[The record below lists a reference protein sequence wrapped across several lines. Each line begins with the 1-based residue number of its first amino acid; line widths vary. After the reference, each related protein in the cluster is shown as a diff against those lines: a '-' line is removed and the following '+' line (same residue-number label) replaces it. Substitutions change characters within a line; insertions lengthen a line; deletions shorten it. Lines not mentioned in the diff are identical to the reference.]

1 MEVNMNAA
9 IVMEFIRAINEAD
22 VDKIYALMTDD
33 HVFVDSQNNK
43 VVGKD
48 SMKQAWVDFYKLF
61 PDYRLEVNEVIT
73 KNEVVMVSG
82 FASGTYKNLR
92 HEDKDNSW
100 IVPAAWK
107 AVVTNGKIELW
118 QIFADMSK
126 AYEIVRRYAGTEI
139 A

>member
-1 MEVNMNAA
+1 MNAA

-73 KNEVVMVSG
+73 KNEVVMVNG

>member
-1 MEVNMNAA
+1 MEVIMNAA

-61 PDYRLEVNEVIT
+61 PDYHLEVNEIIT
-73 KNEVVMVSG
+73 KNEVVMVNG

-92 HEDKDNSW
+92 HEDKDTTW

-107 AVVTNGKIELW
+107 AVVTNSKIELW

-126 AYEIVRRYAGTEI
+126 AYEIVRWYAGTEI

>member
-1 MEVNMNAA
+1 MNAA

-126 AYEIVRRYAGTEI
+126 SYEIVRRYAGTEI